1 MNHWTGFSR
10 TAIAAAVAIV
20 AVAPAL
26 AQNTTSAVSGRV
38 TDADG
43 KPVAGATVNVL
54 HVESGVATNLT
65 TDSEGRYSAR
75 GLRPGGPY
83 TITITKG
90 TLTEKRSD
98 VFLNLA
104 ETLGYDAQ
112 LGAPAQTI
120 VVTGRAASDKFNR
133 SSMGAGTNIGAREL
147 AAQASINRNL
157 QDYART
163 DPRLSQTDKE
173 RGEISALGQNSR
185 YNKITIDGVTVS
197 DTFGL
202 EANTL
207 PTAKQPISIDAIQ
220 SVQVNLSNYDVT
232 QKGYTGANINAVTK
246 SGTNDLHGS
255 LYYVWR
261 DDSQVGDRFNR
272 QNGTY
277 FRPNAFKETTK
288 GFTLGGPILKDKLF
302 FFVNYEELT
311 SNRVQPEFGPVAR
324 GASLPAVA
332 ISQTFIDAM
341 SAVARSQYG
350 FDPGQ
355 AGGSGALEVKDY
367 LAKIDWNI
375 SDAHR
380 ASLRFSRTEQ
390 EETNNGSFNINATS
404 LQMTS
409 QWWTQKKKVDT
420 IVGQWF
426 ADWTPDL
433 STELKISKR
442 DYNSVPQ
449 NSSRLP
455 AMSFQ
460 VTGPAPI
467 DPNTG
472 AAATGVNTGSRF
484 LNFGTEQS
492 RHFNVLDTKTI
503 DAYAGATWNLGDH
516 ELKFGA
522 DVADNKVYNAF
533 LQNIY
538 GNYTFGC
545 TNESATYL
553 YDFNGAATNF
563 ACNTATAA
571 QIEQALLENFVKG
584 RPNSYQVQTAAAGYS
599 LDDGVAKWRLRD
611 TGVFVQD
618 TWKLG
623 KNFTLTAGARLDQLS
638 SGDKPPAN
646 AAAAAPAVAGSFN
659 NTTKAVV
666 RSTGGFGR
674 DNTVT
679 VDGESLFQ
687 PRVGFNWNLGGEQ
700 RKQLRGGFGLF
711 QGEAASV
718 WLSNPYSNAGLATR
732 FVGCGTGTFPACP
745 GTGGLFSA
753 NPDGQTTNLAGTP
766 PAANVDY
773 LEKGLGQPSVWKA
786 NLAFES
792 ELPWAGL
799 VAGAEWVY
807 TKNKTAIYYQHL
819 NLGDP
824 TNTGSDGRQLFY
836 TPQGYDAACWN
847 VAANQGSAS
856 LVSNTAACNT
866 SNGQGGAR
874 NRALSNASYNNVLL
888 AAKSD
893 KGSGNSITLSLSQP
907 IRDGLSWQV
916 AYTRASATEVS
927 PLTSSVSNS
936 NFNARSVFNPNE
948 DATGN
953 SAYLIRDRVSGS
965 LTYSKAFVG
974 KYRTTVG
981 VFYEGRKGKPYSWTF
996 RNDMNG
1002 DGVAGNDLMYIPSA
1016 PGSGEVEF
1024 FGANAA
1030 AKQATEDKFW
1040 QIVGTY
1046 KELNDSR
1053 GKVVKRGGSF
1063 SPFVNNFDVRISQEV
1078 PGFTSN
1084 HKGTISFDIL
1094 NFGNFLDRRWGRINE
1109 MAFQS
1114 AGGNRRTFVSTGGL
1128 NAQGKYIYAVG
1139 DVDDYTLRQAKG
1151 ESQWAMQVTLKYEF

>member
-26 AQNTTSAVSGRV
+26 AQNTTSAVGGRI

-43 KPVAGATVNVL
+43 KPVAGATVTIV
-54 HVESGVATNLT
+54 HVESGSTTNLT
-65 TDSEGRYSAR
+65 TDAEGRYAAR
-75 GLRPGGPY
+75 ALRPGGPY
-83 TITITKG
+83 TITVTKG
-90 TLTEKRSD
+90 SLTEKRSD

-104 ETLGYDAQ
+104 EALAYDAQ

-120 VVTGRAASDKFNR
+120 VVTGRGASDKFNR

-147 AAQASINRNL
+147 AAQASIARNL
-157 QDYART
+157 QDYARN

-255 LYYVWR
+255 VYYVWR
-261 DDSQVGDRFNR
+261 DDSQVGQRFNR

-277 FRPNAFKETTK
+277 FLPNPFKETTK

-302 FFVNYEELT
+302 FFVNYEELK
-311 SNRVQPEFGPVAR
+311 SNRVQPEFGPVAA
-324 GASLPAVA
+324 GATLPAVA
-332 ISQTFIDAM
+332 ISQSFINAM
-341 SAVARSQYG
+341 SAAAKSQYG

-367 LAKIDWNI
+367 LAKLDWNI
-375 SDAHR
+375 SDTQR
-380 ASLRFSRTEQ
+380 ASVRFSRTEQ
-390 EETNNGSFNINATS
+390 QETNNGSFNINATS

-420 IVGQWF
+420 LVGQWF
-426 ADWTPDL
+426 ADWTPDF
-433 STELKISKR
+433 STELKLSKR

-449 NSSRLP
+449 NNSRLP

-460 VTGPAPI
+460 FTGAAPI

-472 AAATGVNTGSRF
+472 VTATGVNTGSRF

-492 RHFNVLDTKTI
+492 RHFNVLDTKTL
-503 DAYAGATWNLGDH
+503 DAYAGATWNVGDH

-533 LQNIY
+533 FQNTF

-563 ACNTATAA
+563 SCATATAA
-571 QIEQALLENFVKG
+571 QMETALLENFAKG
-584 RPNSYQVQTAAAGYS
+584 RPNSYQVQTAAAGYAI
-599 LDDGVAKWRLRD
+599 DDGIAKWRLRD
-611 TGVFVQD
+611 TGVFLQD
-618 TWKLG
+618 TWKFG
-623 KNFTLTAGARLDQLS
+623 KNFTLTVGARLDQLNT
-638 SGDKPPAN
+638 GEKPPLN
-646 AAAAAPAVAGSFN
+646 VAAAAPTVAGSV
-659 NTTKAVV
+659 NTPAKTVV
-666 RSTGGFGR
+666 RNTGGFGR
-674 DNTVT
+674 DNTTT

-687 PRVGFNWNLGGEQ
+687 PRIGFNWNLGGDL
-700 RKQLRGGFGLF
+700 RKQVRGGFGLF

-732 FVGCGTGTFPACP
+732 IIGCGGAFAACS
-745 GTGGLFSA
+745 GAGGVFSA
-753 NPDGQTTNLAGTP
+753 NPDGQLTNLPGTT

-773 LEKGLGQPSVWKA
+773 LQPGLGQPSVWKA

-792 ELPWAGL
+792 ELPWAGM

-807 TKNKTAIYYQHL
+807 TKNKTGIYYQHL
-819 NLGDP
+819 NLGAP
-824 TNTGSDGRQLFY
+824 TATGSDGRELYY
-836 TPQGYDAACWN
+836 TPQGYDAACWS
-847 VAANQGSAS
+847 VAANQGSS
-856 LVSNTAACNT
+856 TLVNNTAACNT
-866 SNGQGGAR
+866 TSGSGAR
-874 NRALSNASYNNVLL
+874 NRALSNASFNNVLL

-893 KGSGNSITLSLSQP
+893 KGSGNSLTVSLSKP
-907 IRDGLSWQV
+907 ARDGLSWQV

-948 DATGN
+948 DVAAN
-953 SAYLIRDRVSGS
+953 SAYLIRDRVNGS
-965 LTYSKAFVG
+965 LSFSKALIG

-981 VFYEGRKGKPYSWTF
+981 VFYEGRKGKPYSWTY

-1002 DGVAGNDLMYIPSA
+1002 DAVAGNDLMYIPTG

-1046 KELNDSR
+1046 KELNGSR
-1053 GKVVKRGGSF
+1053 GHVVKRGGSF

-1078 PGFTSN
+1078 PGFTSE

-1109 MAFQS
+1109 MGFQS

-1128 NAQGKYIYAVG
+1128 NAAGKYIYAVG